1 MIEAAS
7 EGRAATGRPGETPAV
22 WGLAITH
29 VVERAQDV
37 ERARAAILPMAI
49 ANARFALSTTF
60 AGKHVPEELQP
71 LLRERL
77 RRYDHGTH
85 GRETGANPNAA
96 LFADLPE
103 VEDYVLRRFSIVGT
117 PDECRRRVEEL
128 LAGRPRRALAD
139 DGRAGPDRAPRARRR
154 HLPAATAPVAP
165 TDRPIVRVCTDVA
178 APPRS

>member
-128 LAGRPRRALAD
+128 LAGGLDGLWLTMVVPDPIEHLELAADTFRPLLRR
-139 DGRAGPDRAPRARRR
+139 
-154 HLPAATAPVAP
+154 
-165 TDRPIVRVCTDVA
+165 
-178 APPRS
+178 